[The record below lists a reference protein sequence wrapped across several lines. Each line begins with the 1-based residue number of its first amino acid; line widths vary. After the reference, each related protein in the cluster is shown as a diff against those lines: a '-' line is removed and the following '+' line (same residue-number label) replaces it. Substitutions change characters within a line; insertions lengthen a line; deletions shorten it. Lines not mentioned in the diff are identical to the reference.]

1 MTAKAVGRD
10 LANVVARVPRLARR
24 SGLELSA
31 RRVLEG
37 MYAGRHRSPFHGS
50 SMDFAEHR
58 PYQPGDELRSIDW
71 RAFGRTDRL
80 LIRRYQDDR
89 QLPLAVVLDS
99 SASMAYGKPA
109 KDDIAKLAAAAL
121 ALMAIDQGDTVQV
134 MAGANSAHW
143 TPALS
148 SASAAGRACETL
160 FTSVS
165 RGTADLAKVMQ
176 QVGDSLRRRTLVVL
190 LSDLLT
196 EVEPLA
202 EVAAAMAARG
212 HEVAV
217 IQVLDRSEI
226 DLPTQWGRVT
236 LKDPEGSVPEF
247 TCDAG
252 RAKVAYD
259 LAMAAHMDHCRNVL
273 SAARADHLL
282 LVSDEDVA
290 QALGTWLAQRRRR

>member
-1 MTAKAVGRD
+1 
-10 LANVVARVPRLARR
+10 
-24 SGLELSA
+24 
-31 RRVLEG
+31 
-37 MYAGRHRSPFHGS
+37 
-50 SMDFAEHR
+50 MDFAEHR

-89 QLPLAVVLDS
+89 QLPLSVVLDS

-160 FTSVS
+160 FASVS
-165 RGTADLAKVMQ
+165 RGTVDLAQVMQ

-190 LSDLLT
+190 FSDLLT

-252 RAKVAYD
+252 RAKVAFD
-259 LAMAAHMDHCRNVL
+259 LAMAAHVDHCRSVL

>member
-1 MTAKAVGRD
+1 MKAKVVGRD

-24 SGLELSA
+24 GGLELSA

-89 QLPLAVVLDS
+89 QLPLAVVMDG
-99 SASMAYGKPA
+99 SASMAYGEPA
-109 KDDIAKLAAAAL
+109 KDETAKLAGAVL

-134 MAGANSAHW
+134 MAGANPAQW
-143 TPALS
+143 TSALS
-148 SASAAGRACETL
+148 SASAAGRACEAL

-165 RGTADLAKVMQ
+165 RGTTDLAKVMQ
-176 QVGDSLRRRTLVVL
+176 QVGDTLRRRTLVVL

-202 EVAAAMAARG
+202 DVAAAMAARG

-217 IQVLDRSEI
+217 IHILDRSEV

-236 LKDPEGSVPEF
+236 LRDPEGGVPEF

-252 RAKVAYD
+252 RAKVAFD
-259 LAMAAHMDHCRNVL
+259 LAMAAHIDRCRSFL

-290 QALGTWLAQRRRR
+290 QVLGTWLAQRRRR

>member
-1 MTAKAVGRD
+1 MTAKSGGREV
-10 LANVVARVPRLARR
+10 ANVVARVPRLARR

-134 MAGANSAHW
+134 MAGANSAQW

-160 FTSVS
+160 FASVS
-165 RGTADLAKVMQ
+165 RGTVDLPKVMQ

-252 RAKVAYD
+252 RAKVAFD
-259 LAMAAHMDHCRNVL
+259 LAMAAHMDHCRSVL